1 MAGHTD
7 NKIVIDAPMDLVWD
21 MTNDVANWPNLF
33 TEYAK
38 AEILDR
44 QGDTVTFRLTMH
56 PDPNGKVWSWV
67 SQRTPDRETRT
78 VTAHRI
84 ETGPFAYM
92 NLRWEYRE
100 VEGGVEMRWIQAFT
114 MKPDAHT
121 DDAGMTDHLNKT
133 TKEQM
138 AIIKSRVENAAARAA
153 GAV

>member
-7 NKIVIDAPMDLVWD
+7 NKIVIDAPMDLVWE

-33 TEYAK
+33 TEYAST
-38 AEILDR
+38 EILER
-44 QGDTVTFRLTMH
+44 KGDTIRFRLTMH
-56 PDPNGKVWSWV
+56 PDPGGRVWSWV
-67 SQRTPDRETRT
+67 SERTPDSTTRT
-78 VTAHRI
+78 VNAHRI
-84 ETGPFAYM
+84 ETGPFTYM

-100 VEGGVEMRWIQAFT
+100 VEGGVEMRWIQSFT

-133 TKEQM
+133 TREQM
-138 AIIKSRVENAAARAA
+138 AVIKSRVEKAAARAA